1 MSNIISHILFYAVWL
16 PLCLILLGVVM
27 LWAILLTGYNY
38 IINVIKKLWKIIIN
52 K

>member
-1 MSNIISHILFYAVWL
+1 MIDRILTILFYILWI
-16 PLCLILLGVVM
+16 PSCLILVLAIM